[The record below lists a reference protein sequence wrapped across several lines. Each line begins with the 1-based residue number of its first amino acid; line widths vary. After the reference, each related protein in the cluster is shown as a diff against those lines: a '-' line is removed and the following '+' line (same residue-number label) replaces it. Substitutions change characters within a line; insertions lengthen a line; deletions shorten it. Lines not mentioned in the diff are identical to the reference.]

1 VKHLRVLAQVGRKL
15 LPGQGFLKRGCP
27 PWVPR
32 HQQTTLRFLK
42 SRRGRDGPTPST
54 KEQRGWAPSPAV
66 LPLRL
71 LTDRNTTP
79 FCLKSPKLQKGGAP
93 LKEGRLA
100 YATGSASQAE
110 DLRFLK
116 ARISAF

>member
-1 VKHLRVLAQVGRKL
+1 MGPLAF
-15 LPGQGFLKRGCP
+15 GQP
-27 PWVPR
+27 
-32 HQQTTLRFLK
+32 QQRSSL
-42 SRRGRDGPTPST
+42 G
-54 KEQRGWAPSPAV
+54 
-66 LPLRL
+66 
-71 LTDRNTTP
+71 DRNTSP

-116 ARISAF
+116 QAPLAYATASQARDGLDVVLPSRDGNTRDPGECPTLAKPKAWGGALPFLSKAKRNALWP

>member
-1 VKHLRVLAQVGRKL
+1 MA
-15 LPGQGFLKRGCP
+15 P
-27 PWVPR
+27 PPV
-32 HQQTTLRFLK
+32 LK
-42 SRRGRDGPTPST
+42 SRGDGPPPQQCS
-54 KEQRGWAPSPAV
+54 
-66 LPLRL
+66 RL
-71 LTDRNTTP
+71 GDRNTSP

>member
-1 VKHLRVLAQVGRKL
+1 MA
-15 LPGQGFLKRGCP
+15 P
-27 PWVPR
+27 PPV
-32 HQQTTLRFLK
+32 LK
-42 SRRGRDGPTPST
+42 SRGDGPPPQQCSF
-54 KEQRGWAPSPAV
+54 
-66 LPLRL
+66 
-71 LTDRNTTP
+71 RNTTP

-100 YATGSASQAE
+100 YATASQAE